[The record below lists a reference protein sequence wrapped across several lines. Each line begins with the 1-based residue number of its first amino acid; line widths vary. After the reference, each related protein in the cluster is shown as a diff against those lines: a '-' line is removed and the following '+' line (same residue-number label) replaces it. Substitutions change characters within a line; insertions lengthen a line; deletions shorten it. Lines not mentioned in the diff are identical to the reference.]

1 MKKINRWGF
10 LISKTIVI
18 TGMLLSGINSYA
30 SISNNLQDYKTVVNA
45 DSLPIG
51 LVDITLAPFNADS
64 TGLTDC
70 TAAIQAAVNYARD
83 NHKVCFFPIGTYLIS
98 ETISCEQP
106 VYKLPIPGGQTGPNT
121 DSCGKYMSTDGKTQH
136 YWNDTNDIIY
146 LLGST
151 KGGARPII
159 KLAPN
164 ATGFGD
170 AASPKVALKIWA
182 QTRDDRGGTVDL
194 VNPCLVSTP
203 IWGQEQPNITFNHTF
218 KGIDI
223 DLSGNQGA
231 IGLRFT
237 GSQGCYMMDSKII
250 ADGAFA
256 GLSNCCGQGGGT
268 YNIEVQGGQY
278 GIQLD
283 VDARFPMLGSCIFKG
298 QTVACV
304 QTSEVAGGYVPLV
317 MVGCLLESNS
327 TQAVDLINANGYPGI
342 NMIDCVVNLHQTG
355 VLVRTK
361 SSIENVFLENL
372 TVNNITKVQTNDNL
386 PISTSGWTSISL
398 YSNAK
403 SNTRS
408 LIDGVTS
415 TSSVFKYVQS
425 TLPNYTSIHDKH
437 WVTLPSFED
446 NDAVNVKDFGA
457 MGDGSTNDIAA
468 FNAAM
473 AISNKVFVPN
483 GNYILGETLVLGANT
498 QLFGLDKFTTIDGN
512 VTTIDDPSASS
523 SVSLLYIAGSVS
535 WKAGKGIFAFAS
547 GKNSKN
553 PKTYSL
559 TGNAGGRFYGIAVAI
574 NDNGTTMPISFYAYN
589 IERAQ
594 SNPMSIIQNAKNVR
608 IYYQKS
614 EAGTNGT
621 GLDTNTPIQIL
632 NSSNVRIYCVS
643 GNVINTGARPMVDV
657 VNSTDVLVSQAK
669 SFNDVGTFPN
679 IRETLGSMVFEIPTT
694 YMSALYVRN
703 PITDITSFSEFQP
716 QVYPNPFTSNFSI
729 DVSGGFDNIEIYNSL
744 GQKIFK
750 ENTFETKQYD
760 INFLAE
766 KSSGIYFIS
775 IIGKATKKTF
785 KIIKQ

>member
-1 MKKINRWGF
+1 M
-10 LISKTIVI
+10 
-18 TGMLLSGINSYA
+18 
-30 SISNNLQDYKTVVNA
+30 
-45 DSLPIG
+45 
-51 LVDITLAPFNADS
+51 
-64 TGLTDC
+64 
-70 TAAIQAAVNYARD
+70 
-83 NHKVCFFPIGTYLIS
+83 CFFPIGTYLIS

-750 ENTFETKQYD
+750 QNTFETKQYD